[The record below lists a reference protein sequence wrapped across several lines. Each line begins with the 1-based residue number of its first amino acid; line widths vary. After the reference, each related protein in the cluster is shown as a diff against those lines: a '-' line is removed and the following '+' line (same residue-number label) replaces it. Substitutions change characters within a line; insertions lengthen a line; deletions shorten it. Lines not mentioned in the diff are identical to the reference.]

1 MILVTGATGMF
12 GSRVVAE
19 LGQQGHDVR
28 ALVRDEAK
36 AREMLGDGPELA
48 VADLDRP
55 ETLPPAMGGV
65 DKVFLVSPM
74 DDKIA
79 DREIAVIDAAKAAG
93 VGQVIKLHGAVKHH
107 DALAELHGASIAAL
121 RESGMGWA
129 LISPNSVME
138 TTLFSQVPALQQA
151 GAMMGCA
158 ADGRVALVAA
168 DDVGRATAAV
178 FARENV
184 PAGTEF
190 IVTGPEAVTMTQVA
204 AVMTEVL
211 GRPVAYQDLP
221 EEEFVAILTQ
231 VGMTPQQAEIG
242 VVAHFRAWRQGG
254 ADVVTDTYRGLTG
267 LDPTSLQ
274 QWLEQHRAAFTW
286 SAGD

>member
-1 MILVTGATGMF
+1 
-12 GSRVVAE
+12 
-19 LGQQGHDVR
+19 
-28 ALVRDEAK
+28 
-36 AREMLGDGPELA
+36 
-48 VADLDRP
+48 
-55 ETLPPAMGGV
+55 
-65 DKVFLVSPM
+65 
-74 DDKIA
+74 
-79 DREIAVIDAAKAAG
+79 
-93 VGQVIKLHGAVKHH
+93 
-107 DALAELHGASIAAL
+107 
-121 RESGMGWA
+121 
-129 LISPNSVME
+129 
-138 TTLFSQVPALQQA
+138 
-151 GAMMGCA
+151 
-158 ADGRVALVAA
+158 
-168 DDVGRATAAV
+168 
-178 FARENV
+178 
-184 PAGTEF
+184 
-190 IVTGPEAVTMTQVA
+190 MTQVA